1 MQHNSLGQFTALEP
15 DLSMT
20 DDLAYIIGVYFGDAF
35 IEKQDLKKQ
44 YGLGYSVKLEVIDQ
58 DFRDA
63 FAGALKN
70 IGLHPTLYIRIRKSG
85 RYVGHLSYCV
95 KARSIRLYKYLAP
108 LSTVSLNRL
117 LIEPAH
123 KKAFLKGFFD
133 SEGSSSRGRVSLVNT
148 DYSLMLYVAKTLL
161 ECGIDLKFEGK
172 RNYRPNWLPIY
183 TIRIPARCRAQF
195 GKTVGS
201 SIARK
206 AVNLVAEKRK
216 KYSQEV
222 IAKALALVDTGYG
235 YTSVARKLGISRW
248 TVGEWYRNYK
258 KGGRFF

>member
-20 DDLAYIIGVYFGDAF
+20 DGLAYIIGVYFGDAF

-133 SEGSSSRGRVSLVNT
+133 SEGHVGRNDATMVNT
-148 DYSLMLYVAKTLL
+148 DFPLIM
-161 ECGIDLKFEGK
+161 F
-172 RNYRPNWLPIY
+172 
-183 TIRIPARCRAQF
+183 
-195 GKTVGS
+195 
-201 SIARK
+201 
-206 AVNLVAEKRK
+206 
-216 KYSQEV
+216 
-222 IAKALALVDTGYG
+222 
-235 YTSVARKLGISRW
+235 VARLLVSLDIQPNITSQKNREWKPLYYIRLRKLDTKKFL
-248 TVGEWYRNYK
+248 TVVGTSILRK
-258 KGGRFF
+258 MRSFKGW